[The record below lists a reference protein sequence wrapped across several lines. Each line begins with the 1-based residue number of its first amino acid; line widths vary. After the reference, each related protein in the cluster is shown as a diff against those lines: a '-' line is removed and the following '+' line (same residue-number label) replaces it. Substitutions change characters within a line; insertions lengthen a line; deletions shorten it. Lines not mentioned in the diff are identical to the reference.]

1 MREDNMDSILQERL
15 DPNLACL
22 SADALI
28 CTEDASKR
36 RLKKEICR
44 HMSMLFVFQSC
55 AVEDL

>member
-1 MREDNMDSILQERL
+1 MDSILQGRL